1 MVSIQSHRKDEH
13 LSLAKKFHK
22 ETAQAG
28 FDKIRFIPNTIPEID
43 FADVDISTKVGSL
56 SLEIPFYI
64 EAMTGGSEFTGKIN
78 QQLSQIAAKLQLAMA
93 VGSESVALREPKLA
107 STFSI
112 IKKNNPSG
120 LKIANLSANASIE
133 EVAKAIKM
141 IDASAIEL
149 HVNVAQEVVMPEGD
163 CNFNWLENIKK
174 IVATFPLPVIVK
186 EVGFGM
192 SHESIER
199 LKAIGV
205 QYINLGGK
213 GGTNFVKI
221 ENFRR
226 ADKEMDYLE
235 DWGLTTVESLFESQI
250 VSGINYFAAGGVTS
264 PLDVVKALYL
274 GADAVGVA
282 STILS
287 SLIDNGPEKTEIM
300 LSEWIYGIKAIF
312 VMLGVK
318 NITDLRKSEIVISS
332 DLQNYLQQRKLK

>member
-22 ETAQAG
+22 EKSNAG
-28 FDKIRFIPNTIPEID
+28 FDQIHFIPNTIPEIS
-43 FADVDISTKVGSL
+43 FNDVNISTKVGSL
-56 SLEIPFYI
+56 TFDIPFYI
-64 EAMTGGSEFTGKIN
+64 EAMTGGSEYTGKIN
-78 QQLSQIAAKLQLAMA
+78 RQLSEIAQKLNLAMA
-93 VGSESVALREPKLA
+93 VGSESVALREPQLEG
-107 STFSI
+107 TFSI
-112 IKKNNPSG
+112 IKKVNPTG

-133 EVAKAIKM
+133 EVEKAITL
-141 IDASAIEL
+141 IGASAIEI

-163 CNFNWLENIKK
+163 KTFNWIKNIKK
-174 IVATFPLPVIVK
+174 IIEAFPIPVIVK

-192 SHESIER
+192 AHESIEK
-199 LKAIGV
+199 LKAVGV
-205 QYINLGGK
+205 KYINLGGK
-213 GGTNFVKI
+213 GGTNFVQI

-226 ADKEMDYLE
+226 PSKDMNYLE
-235 DWGLTTVESLFESQI
+235 DWGLTTVQSLFEAQ
-250 VSGINYFAAGGVTS
+250 VLPDLNYIAAGGITS

-274 GADAVGVA
+274 GADAVGIA

-287 SLIDNGPEKTEIM
+287 SLIDNGPEKTEMM

-318 NITDLRKSEIVISS
+318 NVIELRKSKIFTST

>member
-22 ETAQAG
+22 TTSTAG
-28 FDKIRFIPNTIPEID
+28 FDQIRFIPNTLPEIS
-43 FADVDISTKVGSL
+43 FADVDISTKLGEL
-56 SLEIPFYI
+56 TFDIPFYI
-64 EAMTGGSEFTGKIN
+64 EAMTGGSEYTGKIN
-78 QQLSQIAAKLQLAMA
+78 QQLATIANNLDLAMA

-107 STFSI
+107 DTFET
-112 IKKNNPSG
+112 IKATNPNG
-120 LKIANLSANASIE
+120 FKIANLSASATIADVQTAIE
-133 EVAKAIKM
+133 M
-141 IDASAIEL
+141 IDASAIEI

-163 CNFNWLENIKK
+163 RHFNWIDNIKK
-174 IVATFPLPVIVK
+174 IVNHFNIPVIVK

-213 GGTNFVKI
+213 GGTNFVQI

-226 ADKEMDYLE
+226 PNKDMSYLE
-235 DWGLTTVESLFESQI
+235 DWGLTTVESLYEAKS
-250 VSGINYFAAGGVTS
+250 VSNINIAAAGGITT
-264 PLDVVKALYL
+264 PLDIVKALYL
-274 GADAVGVA
+274 GADVVGVA

-287 SLIDNGPEKTEIM
+287 SLIDNGAEKTEEI

-312 VMLGVK
+312 VMLGVR
-318 NITDLRKSEIVISS
+318 NITELRKTDIVIDSE
-332 DLQNYLQQRKLK
+332 LQNYLEQRNIK